1 MKLNETLLP
10 EIDHEMKTTRRVLE
24 RVDENQLGWKPH
36 EKSMSLGRLASHLA
50 ELPSFAVAIM
60 NGAIFDV
67 APPGGKSTIKPANA
81 ATRDEILELFDK
93 NVAAARQ
100 AIAEADNEALMENW
114 SLLKG
119 GEPVFTL
126 PKIAAVRSMLLSH
139 TIHHRGQLTVYLRQT
154 GSQVP
159 SVYGPSADEGI

>member
-1 MKLNETLLP
+1 MKLSETLLP
-10 EIDHEMKTTRRVLE
+10 EMDQEMKTTRRVLE
-24 RVDENQLGWKPH
+24 RVDGNQLGWKPH
-36 EKSMSLGRLASHLA
+36 EKSMSLGQLAGHLA

-60 NGAIFDV
+60 NGVKFDV
-67 APPGGKSTIKPANA
+67 APPDGKSTVQRARPE
-81 ATRDEILELFDK
+81 TRDEILELFDK

-100 AIAEADNEALMENW
+100 AVAEAGNEALMESW
-114 SLLKG
+114 SLFKG

>member
-1 MKLNETLLP
+1 MKLSETLLP
-10 EIDHEMKTTRRVLE
+10 ELDHEMKTTRRVLE
-24 RVDENQLGWKPH
+24 RVDGNQLGWKPH

-67 APPGGKSTIKPANA
+67 APPDGKSTVQRANPE
-81 ATRDEILELFDK
+81 TRDEILELFDK

-100 AIAEADNEALMENW
+100 IIAGADNEALMENW
-114 SLLKG
+114 SLFKA

-126 PKIAAVRSMLLSH
+126 PKIAAVRSMLLNH

-154 GSQVP
+154 GSLVP

>member
-10 EIDHEMKTTRRVLE
+10 EMDIEMKTTRRVLE
-24 RVDENQLGWKPH
+24 RVDGNQLGWKPH
-36 EKSMSLGRLASHLA
+36 EKSMSLGELAGHLA
-50 ELPSFAVAIM
+50 QLPSFAVAIM
-60 NGAIFDV
+60 QGVKFDV
-67 APPGGKSTIKPANA
+67 APPDGKSTIQRARPE
-81 ATRDEILELFDK
+81 TRDEILALFDK

-100 AIAEADNEALMENW
+100 AIAEADNEALMESW
-114 SLLKG
+114 SLFKA

-126 PKIAAVRSMLLSH
+126 PKVAAVRSMLLSH